1 MGSMVSLRTIV
12 LGVLLICAMLV
23 RVALFSGGVRGS
35 DAYSYAHQAYNIAT
49 GQYDVTVD
57 KQYYGFRYAVL
68 LPTALAYAWWGVG
81 DWSSAFFPLLASL
94 GMLLLLVWLGTAL
107 FDEQTGLFAGG
118 FYVFFPLDLPAATL
132 LGPDSFIPFLSV
144 AAILACWLACGEQAR
159 VGRRAVCYLLSGLC
173 IGLAMQ
179 ARESSVLLLGS
190 LTCLILIRRVWSLK
204 PLLILVGC
212 MIPLAAEMVYYWAKT
227 GDLLYRQSV
236 IQQLND
242 LYAIDAATATPSQT
256 YFVGGP
262 TSWAYYPAAML
273 GWDLGGLASFG
284 FFIYAALGG
293 IVIAAWRGELQRI
306 VPVLAW
312 IAVPF
317 LYLEFGSVSVWRYVP
332 LPKVPHY
339 MSVISG
345 AIVLLSA
352 YGVVTFFRHTD
363 HIEWRPRLLS
373 LPQWRMLGMVF
384 VVTGLAGTSLY
395 GTYRVLQN
403 GQDDARPY
411 ERVTAMVAADPS
423 RPIYVTH
430 PRWILFLNYHLRY
443 QTGINYYSHHPDFS
457 RGRLRYLRDMEDL
470 DHIPAAYVVL
480 HDRYLYYDTVGKPID
495 RTGMMSDLAQRRLS
509 TWRIIADEKG
519 EPSYNSFK
527 LLESD
532 GVRGQSVISLGTGM

>member
-1 MGSMVSLRTIV
+1 MVGRKAII
-12 LGVLLICAMLV
+12 LGMVLLCAMLV
-23 RVALFSGGVRGS
+23 RVALFGGGVRGS
-35 DAYSYAHQAYNIAT
+35 DAYAYAHQAYNIAT

-57 KQYYGFRYAVL
+57 NQYYGFRYAVL

-94 GMLLLLVWLGTAL
+94 GTLLLIVWLGTIL
-107 FDEQTGLFAGG
+107 FDEQTGVFAGG

-144 AAILACWLACGEQAR
+144 AAMLACWLACGEQAR
-159 VGRRAVCYLLSGLC
+159 SGRQVGWYLLSGLC
-173 IGLAMQ
+173 IGLTMQ

-190 LTCLILIRRVWSLK
+190 LACLILVRRVWSLK

-212 MIPLAAEMVYYWAKT
+212 MVPLAAEMAYYWAKT

-242 LYAIDAATATPSQT
+242 LYALDAATATPSQT

-284 FFIYAALGG
+284 FFIYAALAG
-293 IVIAAWRGELQRI
+293 IAVAVWRHELPRI
-306 VPVLAW
+306 VPLLAW
-312 IAVPF
+312 IAVPL
-317 LYLEFGSVSVWRYVP
+317 LYLEFGSVSLWRYVP

-352 YGVVTFFRHTD
+352 YGVVTFFRHAD
-363 HIEWRPRLLS
+363 GLKWRPRLLS
-373 LPQWRMLGMVF
+373 LSQWRMVGLVL
-384 VVTGLAGTSLY
+384 VITGLAGTSLY
-395 GTYRVLQN
+395 GTYRVRQN

-411 ERVTAMVAADPS
+411 ERVTALVAADSS

-457 RGRLRYLRDMEDL
+457 RGRLRYLTDL
-470 DHIPAAYVVL
+470 DVLDHGPRAYVVL
-480 HDRYLYYDTVGKPID
+480 HDRYLGYDTVGKPID
-495 RTGMMSDLAQRRLS
+495 RTAVMPDLMRQGLS
-509 TWRIIADEKG
+509 AWRILADERG
-519 EPSYNSFK
+519 EPPYNSFK

-532 GVRGQSVISLGTGM
+532 GVRGQS